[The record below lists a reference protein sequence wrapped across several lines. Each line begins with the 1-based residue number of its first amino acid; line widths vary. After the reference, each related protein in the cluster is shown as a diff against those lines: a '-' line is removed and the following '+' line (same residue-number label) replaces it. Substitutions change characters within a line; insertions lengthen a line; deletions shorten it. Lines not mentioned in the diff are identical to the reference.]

1 MTQDKFSGR
10 HSRRQL
16 HLTALLLVAAFSALP
31 LPAQSFYGA
40 IRGTVL
46 DPNGAGVANAKVTL
60 LDESTGASRATEST
74 AAGEYVFSEV
84 VPSTYSISA
93 ENSGFKKFEQHGV
106 IVATQ
111 QQITLPLTLQLGR
124 VNETVEVTGQAPLIE
139 SSNASQGQVLDNQ
152 KLTDLPNIGRNPFIL
167 SKIAQNVMPVGNPDY
182 NRMEDQS
189 GSASISIAGGPVQSN
204 NYLLDGVPIADA
216 ANRAII
222 IPSIEAVQEVKVQAN
237 TYDAEMGRTGGGMFN
252 TYLKS
257 GGNSYHGSLYGS
269 TRQTGWDA
277 NGFFNNAAGLPLPPQ
292 PNYTWGGSVSGR
304 IWIPKVYD
312 GKNRTFFLFAT
323 EGYNDTQAVSVS
335 AYTPTLQE
343 RAGNFS
349 QTNAQGGGLQLIYNP
364 LSTVQNSAGVYS
376 RTLFPGNIIPSTMLN
391 PVGLAIAKTLALPA
405 TQPAYYGAPDAT
417 AASSITS
424 HARQYVGKLDQEFFS
439 WWHSS
444 WSQIH
449 YFSKSPGANYFGG
462 ISAPEQWTL
471 LRDVDASA
479 INNLFTVSPTTV
491 VNVRYGFNRFPN
503 QTYTTTQ
510 GFNAASLGFPQSFA
524 TQQQYPTFPVIFLTN
539 VYPADSQG
547 VLGTNQKYVYDFVSY
562 NVSAGISKSMGRHS
576 FKAGFDFRRIIVTG
590 NSFSDSSGNFSFNGA
605 FTQSNPTSAVKG
617 TGADLADLVLGYPVS
632 GDALLSIKL
641 KDFTSYYGA
650 YLQDD
655 YRVTNKLT
663 VNLGLRWER
672 EDGVQEANNGLVTG
686 FNTQGL
692 NPLAAN
698 VPGLQPKGYVQF
710 AGVNGQPT
718 SVGNP
723 NLNKLSPRVGFA
735 YQVDSKTVVRGGY
748 GIFWAPQFSLGSP
761 LATPGY
767 STTTSYIATTN
778 GNATPAGVLSNP
790 FPNGLTVPAGNAA
803 GPATGIGQSI
813 SLFYPGAKSPRV
825 QQYSFDVQRDLP
837 GGIAFEVA
845 YVGSHA
851 THLAAT
857 INQNVLNPSL
867 FSLGSQ
873 LNQSVPNPYYGHGGT
888 GIIGTQ
894 NVQQYQLRLPFSTFG
909 PVSYSNT
916 DVGKSVYNS
925 MVVKGQKRFSK
936 GLTFLSTLTWQKMYD
951 NVGAS
956 NSLNSG
962 TSGIQNPFNLTA
974 EYSLAVI
981 DTPLRW
987 ATVVSYELPFG
998 KGKAYLNSSR
1008 ALSYVVGGWSVNAVG
1023 IYQTGFPIPIVQNQN
1038 LNSAFGYAGQRPN
1051 ATGVS
1056 PATSGSLEQRLNNY
1070 INPAA
1075 FSQAPQFTFGNVS
1088 RIIPLRGPGQA
1099 NWDMSL
1105 FKDFVIRERVKAQFR
1120 FEALN
1125 ALNTPL
1131 FAAPNNSFGSASF
1144 GKITSQINLARE
1156 LELALRFSF

>member
-1 MTQDKFSGR
+1 MTRNRFAGQS
-10 HSRRQL
+10 
-16 HLTALLLVAAFSALP
+16 LLPHYFATMLLAANFAVTFL
-31 LPAQSFYGA
+31 AGQSYYGA
-40 IRGTVL
+40 VRGTVL
-46 DPNGAGVANAKVTL
+46 DQNGAAIANADVSL
-60 LDESTGASRATEST
+60 VDQSTGASRVAKST
-74 AAGEYVFSEV
+74 SAGEYVFSDV
-84 VPSTYSISA
+84 VPSTYSVSA
-93 ENSGFKKFEQHGV
+93 EAPGFKRFEQKGV

-111 QQITLPLTLQLGR
+111 QELTLPLTLQLGQ
-124 VNETVEVTGQAPLIE
+124 VSETVEVRGQVSLVE

-152 KLTDLPNIGRNPFIL
+152 KLTDLPNIGRNPFIM

-189 GSASISIAGGPVQSN
+189 GSATISIAGGPVQTN

-257 GGNSYHGSLYGS
+257 GGNDYHGSLYGS
-269 TRQTGWDA
+269 TRQTSWDA
-277 NGFFNNAAGLPLPPQ
+277 NGFFNNAAGIPLPPQ
-292 PNYTWGGSVSGR
+292 PNYTWAGSLSGR

-364 LSTVQNSAGVYS
+364 LSTVQTATGYS
-376 RTLFPGNIIPSTMLN
+376 RTLFPGNIIPASMLN
-391 PVGLAIAKTLALPA
+391 PVGIAIAKTLALPA
-405 TQPAYYGAPDAT
+405 TPPAYYGNPDAT

-424 HARQYVGKLDQEFFS
+424 HARQYVGKLDEEFFP

-449 YFSKSPGANYFGG
+449 YYSKSPGANYFGG

-503 QTYTTTQ
+503 QTYLTTQ

-524 TQQQYPTFPVIFLTN
+524 AQQQYPTFPVIFMTN

-562 NVSAGISKSMGRHS
+562 NASAGVSKTMGRHTL
-576 FKAGFDFRRIIVTG
+576 KAGFDYRRIIVTG
-590 NSFSDSSGNFSFNGA
+590 NSFSDSSGNFSFNGV

-617 TGADLADLVLGYPVS
+617 TGADLADLILGYPVS

-641 KDFTSYYGA
+641 KDFTNYYGL

-655 YRVTNKLT
+655 YRITSKLT

-672 EDGVQEANNGLVTG
+672 EEGIQEANNGLVTN
-686 FNTQGL
+686 FNTQGT

-698 VPGLQPKGYVQF
+698 VSGLQPKGFVEF
-710 AGVNGQPT
+710 AGVNGNPT

-735 YQVDSKTVVRGGY
+735 YQLNSKTVVRGGY
-748 GIFWAPQFSLGSP
+748 GIFWAPQFSIGSP

-767 STTTSYIATTN
+767 STTTSYVATTN
-778 GNATPAGVLSNP
+778 GNATPAGSLSNP
-790 FPNGLTVPAGNAA
+790 FPNGLTVPVGNAA
-803 GPATGIGQSI
+803 GPATGIGQTISI
-813 SLFYPGAKSPRV
+813 FYPGSRSPRV
-825 QQYSFDVQRDLP
+825 QQYSVDVQRDLP
-837 GGIAFEVA
+837 GGIALEVA

-851 THLAAT
+851 THLGTT
-857 INQNVLNPSL
+857 INQNVLSPAL
-867 FSLGSQ
+867 FPLGSF
-873 LNQSVPNPYYGHGGT
+873 LNQSVPNPFFGHGGT

-894 NVQQYQLRLPFSTFG
+894 NIQQYQLLLPFPTFG
-909 PVSYSNT
+909 AVNYSNT

-925 MVVKGQKRFSK
+925 MVIKAQKRLSQ
-936 GLTFLSTLTWQKMYD
+936 GLTFLSTLTWEEMRD
-951 NVGAS
+951 NTGAS
-956 NSLNSG
+956 NSLNAG
-962 TSGIQNPFNLTA
+962 VSGIQNPFNLSA
-974 EYSLAVI
+974 EYSLSVI

-987 ATVVSYELPFG
+987 ATALSYELPFG
-998 KGKAYLNSSR
+998 RGKTFMNNGGALN
-1008 ALSYVVGGWSVNAVG
+1008 YVVGGWSINAVG
-1023 IYQTGFPIPIVQNQN
+1023 IYQTGFPTPIVQNQN
-1038 LNSAFGYAGQRPN
+1038 LNAAFGYAGQRPN
-1051 ATGVS
+1051 ATGIS
-1056 PATSGSLEQRLNNY
+1056 PGTSGSLEQRLGNY

-1088 RIIPLRGPGQA
+1088 RLIPLRGPGQA
-1099 NWDMSL
+1099 NWDASL
-1105 FKDFVIRERVKAQFR
+1105 FKDFVFAERFRAQFR
-1120 FEALN
+1120 FEMLN

-1131 FAAPNNSFGSASF
+1131 FAAPNNAFGSSSF

-1156 LELALRFSF
+1156 LEMALRFSF